1 MENDPHLCEFYG
13 VLKKEQKTCKKLV
26 LKQRFCGLQYIEGEN
41 RYSARQKQIRLR
53 SVKAAIAGAC
63 IVYAIS
69 ILLIRLTAE
78 KFLLYMDFAESE
90 VIATAILVFLGMNFR
105 REDRK
110 QG

>member
-1 MENDPHLCEFYG
+1 M
-13 VLKKEQKTCKKLV
+13 
-26 LKQRFCGLQYIEGEN
+26 YIEGEN

-90 VIATAILVFLGMNFR
+90 VIADSDSCFPGNEFQERGEAEEVNPERKERFTRTANFR
-105 REDRK
+105 SACLMEEENKSVD
-110 QG
+110 